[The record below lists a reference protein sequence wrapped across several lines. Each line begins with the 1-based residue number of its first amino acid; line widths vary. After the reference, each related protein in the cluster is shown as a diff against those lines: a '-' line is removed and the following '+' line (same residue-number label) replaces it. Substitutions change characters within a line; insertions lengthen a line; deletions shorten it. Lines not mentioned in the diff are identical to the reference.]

1 MRTTLDLPE
10 ALLVEAVRV
19 SPQKTKTAAIIA
31 ALQDY
36 VRKNRVQGL
45 KRFRGAIDL
54 NVDLNDLRKRM

>member
-10 ALLVEAVRV
+10 TLLVEAVRV

-54 NVDLNDLRKRM
+54 NVDLNDLRKRT